1 MKNFNIEIIMKK
13 LVLIGAINWGLIGF
27 FDFNIV
33 EFINQKLTG
42 DDKTLSKIVY
52 IIVGLSAIGLFKRDN
67 LLPFLGRAVYPCPN
81 LKEKIPDHADS
92 KITVKVSPNSN
103 VIYWAAEKNNK
114 KLDNPWTAY
123 DKYGNS
129 GAVENYL
136 VGIWN
141 LIAPDYNQTV
151 DYQTLY
157 KEYDTLATKGPR
169 NKWFSNYN
177 GSTLTNPQEN
187 INAIHK
193 LFGDASNCNL
203 LMYFTYDETTQQY
216 NKTIL

>member
-1 MKNFNIEIIMKK
+1 MINFNIEIIMKK

-129 GAVENYL
+129 GVVKSDENGNAVLRFKFPAEYAVPGRGTLPPHVHYRVCNKGMMSR
-136 VGIWN
+136 VETVN
-141 LIAPDYNQTV
+141 L
-151 DYQTLY
+151 
-157 KEYDTLATKGPR
+157 
-169 NKWFSNYN
+169 NK
-177 GSTLTNPQEN
+177 
-187 INAIHK
+187 
-193 LFGDASNCNL
+193 
-203 LMYFTYDETTQQY
+203 
-216 NKTIL
+216 